1 MIKLARGLK
10 DIDMDKYIV
19 FYYSVARAF
28 ICHQITQNEYKVYLC
43 ILNNYKNGKSCTLE
57 KMNII
62 LNMEER
68 NILRAIQ
75 SLELASLLRVD
86 RLPPNDKGKKY
97 NMYYPI
103 DTDRWDKDTDIE
115 LDGNTVSGLNIT
127 LIA

>member
-1 MIKLARGLK
+1 M
-10 DIDMDKYIV
+10 
-19 FYYSVARAF
+19 
-28 ICHQITQNEYKVYLC
+28 
-43 ILNNYKNGKSCTLE
+43 E

-115 LDGNTVSGLNIT
+115 LDSDVVSGLNIT